1 MKRNCLIGQVC
12 DPAKPPGNLRWS
24 RRDCGCSWPQR
35 PRRAARCCAHRL
47 WSTGA
52 HFLSGATAAALFTA
66 APHAATATTLTLSGL
81 TPSAE
86 LTAREFL
93 VDVREARRG
102 LVDVEPLV
110 ESGSFKDV
118 RLALRAAPISGI
130 RKACSKIIRQMS
142 EGSPLQ
148 KAKTAEY
155 EAIKTSL
162 GTIDEACKPEKEKE
176 TVPADLLKEVRAPRR
191 RARRCRAHAG
201 QAAQSQRRMKA
212 AMAMRPPRWTHLT
225 ACR

>member
-1 MKRNCLIGQVC
+1 MRSGETSRQSRMVAPRLWLLVAAAA
-12 DPAKPPGNLRWS
+12 PAGGALLRAS
-24 RRDCGCSWPQR
+24 AMVD
-35 PRRAARCCAHRL
+35 RRA
-47 WSTGA
+47 
-52 HFLSGATAAALFTA
+52 FLSGATAAALFTA

-81 TPSAE
+81 MPSAE

-130 RKACSKIIRQMS
+130 RKACSKIIRQMN

-162 GTIDEACKPEKEKE
+162 GAIDEACKPEKEKE

-201 QAAQSQRRMKA
+201 QAAQRRMKA
-212 AMAMRPPRWTHLT
+212 ASMAMRPPRWTHLT
-225 ACR
+225 ASR